1 MGKCMAGENKSHHI
15 FNSQE
20 SIEMTWNFLENF
32 QLHNL
37 TIKDSSRITYLKAMD
52 SWDSLMDKNTWVF
65 SKTVSSMVKEFI
77 YLKTKR

>member
-1 MGKCMAGENKSHHI
+1 MAGENKSHHT

-20 SIEMTWNFLENF
+20 SIKMTWNFLENF
-32 QLHNL
+32 QLHNS
-37 TIKDSSRITYLKAMD
+37 TIKDSSRITYLKAMG

-65 SKTVSSMVKEFI
+65 SKMVSSMVKGFI